1 MNSRKKEQIVVRKVA
16 GNPQGGGKRPSA
28 LICLRDFA
36 ESAKKKGGRSL
47 NKLGSGEKRPK
58 REL

>member
-1 MNSRKKEQIVVRKVA
+1 MRKVA
-16 GNPQGGGKRPSA
+16 GNPQRGGKRPSA

-47 NKLGSGEKRPK
+47 HKLESGEKRPK
-58 REL
+58 REFY